1 MKSSTKTREN
11 RVRRQLARQGYRLH
25 KSRTD
30 GCVYQNG
37 VYQGQ
42 NGDDY
47 GGYMIVYAN
56 TNTVVRGDRFSMGL
70 EDVEK
75 FAAEE
80 VESNQESELAE
91 RANELDMDLR
101 QDSDGFYWLDFLN
114 QPDMRSLGPFDLDE
128 VADRITA
135 AENGFIGNQI
145 EDYME
150 NLED

>member
-1 MKSSTKTREN
+1 MESSTKTREN
-11 RVRRQLARQGYRLH
+11 RVRRQLARQGFRLH
-25 KSRTD
+25 K
-30 GCVYQNG
+30 
-37 VYQGQ
+37 
-42 NGDDY
+42 
-47 GGYMIVYAN
+47 
-56 TNTVVRGDRFSMGL
+56 
-70 EDVEK
+70 K
-75 FAAEE
+75 
-80 VESNQESELAE
+80 ESELAE

-150 NLED
+150 NLEG

>member
-1 MKSSTKTREN
+1 MIVDAGT
-11 RVRRQLARQGYRLH
+11 
-25 KSRTD
+25 
-30 GCVYQNG
+30 NG
-37 VYQGQ
+37 VMAGE
-42 NGDDY
+42 
-47 GGYMIVYAN
+47 
-56 TNTVVRGDRFSMGL
+56 RFDLSL
-70 EDVEK
+70 EDVEG
-75 FAAEE
+75 FASEE
-80 VESNQESELAE
+80 AANKQESELAE

-150 NLED
+150 NLEG

>member
-1 MKSSTKTREN
+1 MEISIKTREN

-25 KSRTD
+25 KSR
-30 GCVYQNG
+30 GNGRVYSKGVCVGLNP
-37 VYQGQ
+37 
-42 NGDDY
+42 DDY
-47 GGYMIVYAN
+47 GGYMIVDAG
-56 TNTVVRGDRFSMGL
+56 TNGVMAGERFDLSL
-70 EDVEK
+70 EDVEG
-75 FAAEE
+75 FASEE
-80 VESNQESELAE
+80 AANKQESELAE

-135 AENGFIGNQI
+135 AENGFFGNQI

-150 NLED
+150 NLEG